1 MRTAILCGGKGT
13 RAYPKTVEM
22 PKPLLDVAGEPILRH
37 VMGIF
42 AAQGHTDFVLAAGF
56 MAEMIDDF
64 ATTLPAEW
72 DVEVV
77 DTGLET
83 NTGERLAKCRDRLG
97 ERFFATYG
105 DGLADIDLAALLAFH
120 GEHGGAATVTTVP
133 LRSQFGTLELGTGG
147 RVEKFKEK
155 PILEDHWI
163 NGGFFVFD
171 ERAFDQWK
179 GDDLERDVLPE
190 LAGQGEL
197 FAYRHRGFWKSM
209 DTYKDALELTA
220 LCRDGE
226 GPRGRIPPWTRPEP
240 SAS

>member
-1 MRTAILCGGKGT
+1 
-13 RAYPKTVEM
+13 
-22 PKPLLDVAGEPILRH
+22 
-37 VMGIF
+37 
-42 AAQGHTDFVLAAGF
+42 
-56 MAEMIDDF
+56 
-64 ATTLPAEW
+64 
-72 DVEVV
+72 VEVV

-190 LAGQGEL
+190 LAGKGEL

-226 GPRGRIPPWTRPEP
+226 GARGRIPPWTRPEP

>member
-56 MAEMIDDF
+56 MAEMIEEF
-64 ATTLPAEW
+64 ATTLPSEW
-72 DVEVV
+72 NVDVV
-77 DTGLET
+77 DTGLDT
-83 NTGERLAKCRDRLG
+83 NTGGRLAKCRDRLG
-97 ERFFATYG
+97 ASFFATYG
-105 DGLADIDLAALLAFH
+105 DGLADIDLDALLAFH
-120 GEHGGAATVTTVP
+120 RAHDGAATVTTVP
-133 LRSQFGTLELGTGG
+133 LRSQFGTLELGPSA
-147 RVEKFKEK
+147 RVDAFKEK
-155 PILEDHWI
+155 PVLEDHWI

-171 ERAFDQWK
+171 DRSFEQWK
-179 GDDLERDVLPE
+179 GEDLEREVLPE
-190 LAGQGEL
+190 LAAAGEL
-197 FAYRHRGFWKSM
+197 YAYRHRGFWKSM

-220 LCRDGE
+220 LCRDDE
-226 GPRGRIPPWTRPEP
+226 GARGRIPPWTRPAR

>member
-56 MAEMIDDF
+56 MAEMIDEF
-64 ATTLPAEW
+64 ATALPSEW
-72 DVEVV
+72 AVEVV

-83 NTGERLAKCRDRLG
+83 NTGERLAKCRGLLG

-105 DGLADIDLAALLAFH
+105 DGLADIDLGALLAFH
-120 GEHGGAATVTTVP
+120 DEHGGAATVTTVP
-133 LRSQFGTLELGTGG
+133 LRSQFGTLELGASGQ
-147 RVEKFKEK
+147 VEKFKEK
-155 PILEDHWI
+155 PVLEDHWI

-171 ERAFDQWK
+171 GRAFDQWK
-179 GDDLERDVLPE
+179 GEDLEREVLPE
-190 LAGQGEL
+190 LAGNGEL
-197 FAYRHRGFWKSM
+197 YAYRHRGFWKSM
-209 DTYKDALELTA
+209 DTYKDALELTR
-220 LCRDGE
+220 LCASGSAPWRAAPPPGE
-226 GPRGRIPPWTRPEP
+226 G
-240 SAS
+240 